1 MPKFYLSMNKN
12 VKVSIILPNYNI
24 EKYLIKTV
32 KSVLNQTFKNWELI
46 IVDDNSNLNTLNVLK
61 RFKRNKKIRI
71 FYLKKNKGAGYCR
84 NYAIKKSK
92 STYLAFIDS
101 DDIWENNKLKKQ
113 IKFMRKNN
121 CSFSYTNYKT
131 FGDRNKKVNNPSKLN
146 YSSFIKDTS
155 IATSTMMVERK
166 KIDSIKFTNTKICED
181 YYFKCKLLKK
191 VNFAFCLNKFLTK
204 YRIRKNSL
212 QSNVFR
218 NFFWIWKIN
227 KDYNKLNF
235 IENFFS
241 LLNISINSLKKYN
254 GKHLF

>member
-1 MPKFYLSMNKN
+1 MENKE
-12 VKVSIILPNYNI
+12 KKKIDIILPNYNSHEYI
-24 EKYLIKTV
+24 EKTIK
-32 KSVLNQTFKNWELI
+32 SIINQNYHNWKLT
-46 IVDDNSNLNTLNVLK
+46 IVDDNSNKKTQDILK
-61 RFKRNKKIRI
+61 KFSKNRKIKI
-71 FYLKKNKGAGYCR
+71 YWLKKNQGAGFCR
-84 NYAIKKSK
+84 NYAIQKTS
-92 STYLAFIDS
+92 SPYIAFIDS
-101 DDIWENNKLKKQ
+101 DDIWKKNKLKKQ
-113 IKFMRKNN
+113 INFMTKNN
-121 CSFSYTNYKT
+121 YSFSYTSYET
-131 FGDRNKKVNNPSKLN
+131 FGDKKNNISPPLKFN
-146 YSSFIKDTS
+146 YKSFIHNTS
-155 IATSTMMVERK
+155 IATSTMVVKRK
-166 KIDSIKFTNTKICED
+166 AVVNIKFTKTKICED

-191 VNFAFCLNKFLTK
+191 VNYAFCLNKFLTR